1 MTSPDS
7 SGSMAARPKL
17 VATAAVASLLISV
30 ASICIFFFMSNYEN
44 EKNANHLDD
53 VINTSFL
60 SQEDNTNSTSIINNH
75 PADHDSLIPLQASDI
90 VGFLCAALGLILA
103 AGGGI
108 GGGGILV
115 PIYIL
120 ILGFLPKHAIPLS
133 NVTVFG
139 GAIANTMRNWS
150 KRHPTADRPLIDW
163 DLIVVMEPPTLA
175 GALVGANLNKML
187 PETVVAVLL
196 VLLLSFTSYN
206 TLKKAQKMHQKETEE
221 IKRQNI
227 GTRTVEVD
235 STTMMSNSKFVES
248 NHEYLLL
255 NDDDTPSSSSEDEAD
270 LLDNYDPVGLSLHN
284 IDNISHHPSQS
295 RHAFSDLS
303 SVQLNDD
310 GEGDEEDR
318 LDSFEDLPEFGN
330 PVTIDDILD
339 EERHPKRR
347 NVLLIVGMFL
357 VVLLINILKG
367 GKSWHAFDIIEILH
381 TYH

>member
-1 MTSPDS
+1 
-7 SGSMAARPKL
+7 
-17 VATAAVASLLISV
+17 
-30 ASICIFFFMSNYEN
+30 MSNYEN